1 MALIQKKVTRAFLA
15 ANRANSRKSTGPR
28 TELGKMHSR
37 RNAAKHLI
45 YAKVFAPSMKELGE
59 NPADFERLRDSLWR
73 AFEPRDAFEEML
85 VEDMVELRWRRR
97 RLLRAEAGILA
108 SKKRKFEIDHEW
120 KLASRGKG
128 AKAALERVLVGEFG
142 LSGLADSPNKYLQ
155 ILEALKD
162 LRELVTSEG
171 FQEDGLKILDV
182 VYGGKPGLAALML
195 KASFESCR
203 KQQEAGDA
211 DVQRMIRESFMEK
224 LDAEIEA
231 FQRLA
236 RLTEENNER
245 LTEPMKDA
253 QLLPCQEDLDKIMRY
268 EAALERQFERKL
280 QQLVAWRRE
289 KEEGIDKATSKRRAG
304 SQDELG

>member
-1 MALIQKKVTRAFLA
+1 MALIQKKVSSALVA

-37 RNAAKHLI
+37 RNAGKHLI

-59 NPADFERLRDSLWR
+59 NPADFEKLRDSLCR
-73 AFEPRDAFEEML
+73 AFQPRDAFEEML
-85 VEDMVELRWRRR
+85 VEDMVELRWRRL
-97 RLLRAEAGILA
+97 RLLRAEAGIVA
-108 SKKRKFEIDHEW
+108 SKKRKFEFDHEW
-120 KLASRGKG
+120 NLASRGKG
-128 AKAALERVLVGEFG
+128 AKAALERVMVGEFG

-155 ILEALKD
+155 ILESLKD
-162 LRELVTSEG
+162 LRELVQMAG
-171 FQEDGLKILDV
+171 FEEDGLQILEL
-182 VYGGKPGLAALML
+182 VYGGKPGIAAVTL
-195 KASFESCR
+195 KASFESYR

-211 DVQRMIRESFMEK
+211 DALNMGRELFMEK

-253 QLLPCQEDLDKIMRY
+253 QLLPCQEDLEKIMRY

-280 QQLVAWRRE
+280 QQLVAWRRARKEGSE
-289 KEEGIDKATSKRRAG
+289 KTEGRVP
-304 SQDELG
+304 